1 MKAYVVT
8 TGIIFALLAL
18 VHVWRMVVEGTQL
31 LTNVW
36 WVGITVCAVALA
48 VWAWCLLRAPQAP

>member
-1 MKAYVVT
+1 MKAYVLT

-18 VHVWRMVVEGTQL
+18 VHVWRLVAEGTHL

-36 WVGITVCAVALA
+36 WVGITLCAVALA
-48 VWAWCLLRAPQAP
+48 VWAWRLLRAPQRP